1 MSWVHFF
8 FHNIFSILITDSKVL
23 LQKSLKW
30 SFIYLCL
37 ESHPCLCY
45 FVRLVHWCQVW
56 RISAQQLFRTVPRR
70 LVQQRITIPGLLH
83 SLVRKSQIQETFPG
97 DCNHDV
103 HKKTHSAKSERF
115 GLYGCSIFLHAIDT
129 NCATSV
135 VNISAKCFQNSKWIF
150 QGPRRIWFT
159 KKSGD
164 TVPLNGRFKR
174 QWMHSQISAL
184 LTCRP

>member
-1 MSWVHFF
+1 MNWVHCF
-8 FHNIFSILITDSKVL
+8 FHNNFSLLITDSKVL

-56 RISAQQLFRTVPRR
+56 RISAEQLFSTVPQR

-83 SLVRKSQIQETFPG
+83 SVVRKSQIQETFPG

-103 HKKTHSAKSERF
+103 HKMTHSAKSERF
-115 GLYGCSIFLHAIDT
+115 GLCGCSIFLHVYD
-129 NCATSV
+129 N
-135 VNISAKCFQNSKWIF
+135 
-150 QGPRRIWFT
+150 
-159 KKSGD
+159 D
-164 TVPLNGRFKR
+164 YGRT
-174 QWMHSQISAL
+174 
-184 LTCRP
+184 TCKFWSYKGTRSRYGSYINMQ